1 MTSSRL
7 VSAIPRARINFE
19 AAATIRS
26 RVARPLAVLGSSVI
40 YQILGVLDPMVQRLH
55 IFGNALVRTR
65 VASKDRI
72 GRGPPGK
79 REAGDDFRTHH
90 RHRRACHGAQ
100 YGVGA
105 LMVSS
110 LKVGE
115 DLSKRAPG
123 AAAYAAVADMN
134 LVYLSR
140 DGDEAAFEQLVDRY
154 YGLTLR
160 VARTYVGSHALA
172 EEVAQEAWIGII
184 KGLQRFEGRSSLK
197 TWIMRIVMNI
207 ANNARARAI
216 RESRSVPFSEL
227 SDDDGIDRTR
237 FRGVEDP
244 YPGHW
249 TSPPRTWRVLPDE
262 ATSMRETLE
271 VVRDVVEALPEKQR
285 LVFTLRDIEGW
296 DTADIAQALDVSDNN
311 QRVLLH
317 RARTKVRAALE
328 G

>member
-1 MTSSRL
+1 
-7 VSAIPRARINFE
+7 
-19 AAATIRS
+19 
-26 RVARPLAVLGSSVI
+26 
-40 YQILGVLDPMVQRLH
+40 
-55 IFGNALVRTR
+55 
-65 VASKDRI
+65 
-72 GRGPPGK
+72 
-79 REAGDDFRTHH
+79 
-90 RHRRACHGAQ
+90 
-100 YGVGA
+100 
-105 LMVSS
+105 MVSS

-115 DLSKRAPG
+115 DLSKRAPD
-123 AAAYAAVADMN
+123 AAAYAAVVEDMTF
-134 LVYLSR
+134 VYLLR

-160 VARTYVGSHALA
+160 VARSYVRSQALA

-197 TWIMRIVMNI
+197 TWIVRIVMNI
-207 ANNARARAI
+207 ANNIRARAV

-317 RARTKVRAALE
+317 RARTKVRAVLE
-328 G
+328 GHLADE